1 MCCYGD
7 LSKVASTNRKEGLI
21 SSHPENYLGNSLK
34 RATTNRAPV
43 SPQDND
49 KLPQV
54 STEDNADL
62 GRALT
67 LEEHTAQSPPGWHDG
82 LPVEF
87 DKSFWPDMGEHIL
100 AVLSDSLAD
109 LPRATTTELQ

>member
-67 LEEHTAQSPPGWHDG
+67 LEEHRALQGGMMVYLLNLTSPFGPTW
-82 LPVEF
+82 VN
-87 DKSFWPDMGEHIL
+87 
-100 AVLSDSLAD
+100 
-109 LPRATTTELQ
+109 T